1 MNAPTSGRVLALF
14 DFDGT
19 ITTREML
26 PDFLHYAVPKWR
38 LRFWKPWMLP
48 LVVAARSGWISGSTL
63 RAILAWVAF
72 RDMPETEYEAKA
84 VAFARDVL
92 PGALRPEAMSRI
104 AEHKAQGDTIVVV
117 SGAYDVYLKHWCAQ
131 HGLALISS
139 TLEAKGGVMTGRYAG
154 AQCVNSEKSR
164 RVRDRYELARY
175 REIHAYGDTHED
187 LDLLALAHRKFMRWQ
202 EVR

>member
-1 MNAPTSGRVLALF
+1 MQIDRRPTLALF

-38 LRFWKPWMLP
+38 LRFWKPWMMP
-48 LVVAARSGWISGSTL
+48 LVIAARAGWLSGSTL
-63 RAILAWVAF
+63 RAVLAYVAF
-72 RDMPETEYEAKA
+72 RGMPEAAYEAKA

-92 PGALRPEAMSRI
+92 PNVLRPEAMSRI

-131 HGLALISS
+131 HGLDLIGS
-139 TLEAKGGVMTGRYAG
+139 TLEAANGVMTGRYAG
-154 AQCVNSEKSR
+154 AQCVNTEKSR
-164 RVRDRYELARY
+164 RVRERFDLAKY
-175 REIHAYGDTHED
+175 AEIHAYGDTHED
-187 LDLLALAHRKFMRWQ
+187 LDLLALAQRKFYRGL
-202 EVR
+202 EVA

>member
-1 MNAPTSGRVLALF
+1 MQNDRRPTLALF

-38 LRFWKPWMLP
+38 LRFWKPWMMP
-48 LVVAARSGWISGSTL
+48 LVIAARAGWLSGSTL
-63 RAILAWVAF
+63 RAVLAYVAF
-72 RDMPETEYEAKA
+72 RGMPEAAYEAKA

-92 PGALRPEAMSRI
+92 PSVLRPEAMSRI

-154 AQCVNSEKSR
+154 AQCVNTEKSR
-164 RVRDRYELARY
+164 RVRERYELAQY
-175 REIHAYGDTHED
+175 AEIHAYGDTHED
-187 LDLLALAHRKFMRWQ
+187 LDLLALAQRKFMRWQ
-202 EVR
+202 EVA